1 MNGAPLGDLQQ
12 LVMLAVARLTD
23 EAFGSRIRRELEDVA
38 DRRLS
43 TGTVHVTLVR
53 LERDGL
59 VRSTR
64 GEPVPGRG
72 GRTRRLFQL
81 TPAGWRAL
89 EAARLST
96 ERMWR
101 GVQVPTR

>member
-1 MNGAPLGDLQQ
+1 MTAAQLGDLQQ
-12 LVMLAVARLTD
+12 LVMLAVARLAED
-23 EAFGSRIRRELEDVA
+23 AFGSRIRRELEDVA
-38 DRRLS
+38 GRRVS

-64 GEPVPGRG
+64 GEPVSGRG
-72 GRTRRLFQL
+72 GRTKRLFQV

-89 EAARLST
+89 EAARQTS
-96 ERMWR
+96 ERMWH